1 MTHTYTIF
9 LRIFLKK
16 LIPCN
21 GVTHVFANWRYN
33 AFIYS
38 PVYSALVLKA
48 NGVDVGAQQSMI
60 DSAGSLVNNIPG
72 GLSYYSRCWA
82 IIGIIT
88 LNGDIAKAAVNIGIS
103 DPTPPAPTP
112 SPSTPTAT
120 PAPTDPA
127 TSSPTD
133 RPGDCKSW
141 CAGNDAS
148 WETKCG
154 WVNCSKCDKCN
165 VISTSS
171 PTAISSTRLPS
182 SMPSSIPSVKPSS
195 SGLPSTSSTPTVES
209 DDFDGDYSELL
220 KLLMALFP
228 ILQAL
233 IDLLNGLTSFTSFFG
248 F

>member
-1 MTHTYTIF
+1 MKF
-9 LRIFLKK
+9 KQQ

-21 GVTHVFANWRYN
+21 GVTNVFANWRYN

-48 NGVDVGAQQSMI
+48 NGVDVGAQQNMI
-60 DSAGSLVNNIPG
+60 DTAGSLINNIPG

-103 DPTPPAPTP
+103 DPTLPAPTP
-112 SPSTPTAT
+112 SPSALTAT
-120 PAPTDPA
+120 PAPTDPT

-141 CAGNDAS
+141 CAGNDKP
-148 WETKCG
+148 WETKCD

-165 VISTSS
+165 VISTPS
-171 PTAISSTRLPS
+171 PTTMTSTRLPS
-182 SMPSSIPSVKPSS
+182 SMPSSIPSSS
-195 SGLPSTSSTPTVES
+195 ALPSTTSTPTVGS
-209 DDFDGDYSELL
+209 DDVLGDYSELL
-220 KLLMALFP
+220 QLLMALFP
-228 ILQAL
+228 LLKTL

-248 F
+248 V